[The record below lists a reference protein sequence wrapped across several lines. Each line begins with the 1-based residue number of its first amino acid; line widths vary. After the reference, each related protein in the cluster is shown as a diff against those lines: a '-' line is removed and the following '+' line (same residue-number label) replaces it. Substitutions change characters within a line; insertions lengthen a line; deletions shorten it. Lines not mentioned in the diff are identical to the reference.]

1 MNQERAILHF
11 NKFKS
16 IKNEYVNDI
25 LKGLN
30 YKIIK
35 VKLVK
40 NTESDYVVIISVQSD
55 LDNSIKEIDSVY
67 ADHNFKVINH

>member
-16 IKNEYVNDI
+16 LRNAYVRDTLRGRT
-25 LKGLN
+25 LKVV
-30 YKIIK
+30 K

-40 NTESDYVVIISVQSD
+40 NTESDYEVRIFVESELDQKIS
-55 LDNSIKEIDSVY
+55 EIDSAY
-67 ADHNFKVINH
+67 AHANFKVID